1 MSAMDTTGKRITVVT
16 AGHLSACPRML
27 KSADALAC
35 AGYDVR
41 VVSVNNTPWAT
52 AADAAVRQTRH
63 WAWSVVDY
71 DKVTGRSLQL
81 RTGVRLRLAQ
91 GAAKVLAPWRVP
103 MPIAIRAYSRAHD
116 EIVRAVTAAP
126 ADLIYGG
133 TTGALA
139 AVAESAR
146 RLGVPYGVDFEDF
159 HSGEH
164 GGPGSELTNALA
176 ARIERRV
183 IRRAAF
189 TTAGSPMIADA
200 YYDAYG
206 IRPQPIHNTF
216 SIVRDQTRQRPEG
229 PLRLYWFS
237 QTLGPGRGLEE
248 VMHAI
253 GEAGVPIE
261 LHLRARPIP
270 WYLESLRRLR
280 MAVAPKLELAIHDP
294 SMPDDMVALAQPYDA
309 GLACE
314 EPFVLNKRLSLANKV
329 FTYLAAGVPV
339 ILSRTPAQE
348 ALEPQLGESAFGYDC
363 GDVSG
368 LADMLR
374 QLAGDPE
381 LRRRSR
387 AAARDVAERR
397 WHWEHPADRGVLL
410 AAVGAAL

>member
-1 MSAMDTTGKRITVVT
+1 MPGKRVTVVT

-27 KSADALAC
+27 KAADALAC
-35 AGYDVR
+35 AGYTVR
-41 VVSVNNTPWAT
+41 VVSVNHTPWAT

-63 WAWSVVDY
+63 WPWSIVDY
-71 DKVTGRSLQL
+71 DKVTGRSLQM
-81 RTGVRLRLAQ
+81 TSGVRFRMAQ
-91 GAAKVLAPWRVP
+91 GIAKAFGPARVP
-103 MPIAIRAYSRAHD
+103 IAIAIRAYSRAHD
-116 EIVRAVTAAP
+116 EIVREVTAEP

-146 RLGVPYGVDFEDF
+146 RLGVPCGIDFEDF

-176 ARIERRV
+176 ARVERHV
-183 IRRAAF
+183 IHRAKF

-200 YYDAYG
+200 YFDAYG
-206 IRPQPIHNTF
+206 VRPLPIHNTF
-216 SIVRDQTRQRPEG
+216 SIVPGRGPERRIEG

-248 VMHAI
+248 VIRAT
-253 GEAGVPIE
+253 GEAGIPIE
-261 LHLRARPIP
+261 LHMRARPIQA
-270 WYLESLRRLR
+270 YIEALRKLR
-280 MAVAPKLELAIHDP
+280 VAVAPKLELAVHDP
-294 SMPDDMVALAQPYDA
+294 LMPDDMVKLAQPYDA

-314 EPFVLNKRLSLANKV
+314 EPFVLNKRLSLANKI

-339 ILSRTPAQE
+339 ILSRTPAQA
-348 ALEPQLGESAFGYDC
+348 ALEPELGESAFGYDC

-368 LADMLR
+368 LARVLR
-374 QLAGDPE
+374 QLATDLA

-387 AAARDVAERR
+387 AAAAAAAERR
-397 WHWEHPADRGVLL
+397 WHWEHPDDRGALV
-410 AAVGAAL
+410 AAVGAAF